1 MKRQSKYFWL
11 IVVLLALLSPSIALA
26 WSFSVSP
33 VEVKI
38 DNLPPGEEAEFNL
51 TIDNKDN
58 TSHTFI
64 LTTHNPEESERRQGR
79 AEFPN
84 SNWVSFPHQVE
95 VQANSEAE
103 VRVKVAIP
111 SQQKW
116 AGKNWEIWLSITPEE
131 KELLVVNYY
140 IRLLVSTSEE
150 VKGGPNVGLIAGIA
164 AGVLLLAG
172 GMCYFRRKA
181 KPRHPQ
187 R

>member
-1 MKRQSKYFWL
+1 MARQIKYICL
-11 IVVLLALLSPSIALA
+11 IVALSAIFLPSFVMA

-38 DNLPPGEEAEFNL
+38 DNLPPGEAAEFNL

-64 LTTHNPEESERRQGR
+64 LTTHNPDESERRQGR

-116 AGKNWEIWLSITPEE
+116 AGKDWEIWLSITPEE

-140 IRLLVSTSEE
+140 IRLLVSTGKE
-150 VKGGPNVGLIAGIA
+150 VQVGPNMGLIIGIA
-164 AGVLLLAG
+164 IGILLLG
-172 GMCYFRRKA
+172 CGIYYFRRKA

-187 R
+187 H